1 MFLPSHV
8 SSSPPSVHTSPPCS
22 PPSWLKAGVWVEREM
37 GVWVESESERD
48 GCRVYLATRWRWGC
62 PLATLSLP
70 PVPLSRIVGAHHP
83 WRMWPGGAVASPA
96 LLSAA
101 KSGGRPFPE
110 RRRQQ
115 LCSLQG
121 AYLATYC
128 FPTKTVRNGCTP
140 PHPSPCSWLKVGL
153 WVERES
159 GRDGC
164 RVYLATCAHHPWR
177 MWPGGAVA
185 SPALLS
191 AAKSGGR
198 PFPERRRQQ
207 LCSLQGVYLATYQFI
222 ERTEGPE
229 PLYTFLPGADNQP
242 PFTLEE
248 KPKCSWHQAQSPG
261 EKTSATVD

>member
-8 SSSPPSVHTSPPCS
+8 SFSPPSVRTSPPCS
-22 PPSWLKAGVWVEREM
+22 PPSWLKAGVWVERESERDSRRAFYLATL
-37 GVWVESESERD
+37 GVWVESGSERD
-48 GCRVYLATRWRWGC
+48 GCRVYLATMWPAGVWH
-62 PLATLSLP
+62 P
-70 PVPLSRIVGAHHP
+70 PVPTTHGG
-83 WRMWPGGAVASPA
+83 MWPGGAVASPA

-101 KSGGRPFPE
+101 KSGGRPLPG

-115 LCSLQG
+115 LCSLQD
-121 AYLATYC
+121 AYLATYF
-128 FPTKTVRNGCTP
+128 FPTKTVRNGCAP

-159 GRDGC
+159 ERDGC
-164 RVYLATCAHHPWR
+164 RVYLATCAHHAWR

-207 LCSLQGVYLATYQFI
+207 LCSLQGVYLATCI
-222 ERTEGPE
+222 ELTEI
-229 PLYTFLPGADNQP
+229 
-242 PFTLEE
+242 
-248 KPKCSWHQAQSPG
+248 
-261 EKTSATVD
+261 